1 MFGLRLKIEISK
13 NKTHTFIIMARLV
26 FVGQTKSS
34 LLNLHHY
41 FDMGG
46 CLFSIDTGKLCCRDE
61 QAGFIVVEAGRSH
74 FLCLIPLSA
83 FG

>member
-1 MFGLRLKIEISK
+1 VFGLRLKIEISK

-41 FDMGG
+41 FDLGG

-74 FLCLIPLSA
+74 FPCLIPFFA
-83 FG
+83 FA